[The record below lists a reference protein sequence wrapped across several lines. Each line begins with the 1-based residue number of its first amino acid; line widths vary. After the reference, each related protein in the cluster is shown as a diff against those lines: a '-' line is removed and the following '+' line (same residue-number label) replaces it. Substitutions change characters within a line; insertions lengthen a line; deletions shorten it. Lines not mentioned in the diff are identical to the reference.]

1 MTSNVKSKA
10 VLVGVVGAALVLS
23 GCSTDKDKDTG
34 AVTPTGAVT
43 VSAAATTS
51 ATNSGGAQQE
61 SAPGPEQSVP
71 APQAPAPAPTTA
83 ESRPSTSVMWN
94 PCGIADA
101 DIAHQGLRPESK
113 QIVDSSDGQPGCRWN
128 SATDAFEVT
137 IFSTH
142 QSLQDF
148 KQTGRYTDFAPVH
161 VAGHDATRYR
171 AAQDTNK
178 IGCYVSFPVAGGQT
192 VFVTRNLEPEALE
205 PCGVTLRVVDGLT
218 SYLN

>member
-23 GCSTDKDKDTG
+23 GCTTAEDKDAGAKTTTG
-34 AVTPTGAVT
+34 SVT
-43 VSAAATTS
+43 VSAAATID
-51 ATNSGGAQQE
+51 APNSVGGQQE
-61 SAPGPEQSVP
+61 STPSAEKSAP
-71 APQAPAPAPTTA
+71 APQAPWTAPTTA
-83 ESRPSTSVMWN
+83 QPQTSTPAMWN

-113 QIVDSSDGQPGCRWN
+113 QVVDGSDGEPGCRWH

-137 IFSTH
+137 ISSTH
-142 QSLQDF
+142 QSLQEV
-148 KQTGRYTDFAPVH
+148 KQSGRYADFTAVRA
-161 VAGHDATRYR
+161 AGHDATRYR

-178 IGCYVSFPVAGGQT
+178 IGCYVSIAVAGGQT
-192 VFVTRNLEPEALE
+192 VFVTRNLKSDALE
-205 PCGVTLRVVDGLT
+205 PCSVTQRVVEGLT